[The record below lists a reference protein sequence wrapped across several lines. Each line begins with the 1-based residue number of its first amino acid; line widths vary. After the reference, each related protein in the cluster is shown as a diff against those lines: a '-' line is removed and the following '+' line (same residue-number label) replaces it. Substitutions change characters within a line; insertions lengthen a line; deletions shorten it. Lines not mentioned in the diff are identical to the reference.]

1 MAAMIERKLA
11 AWQAAGL
18 IDAETTTRIKAWEEA
33 NTRPLALWAV
43 IGIGVLTIGLGL
55 VSVVAANWDAIP
67 GVVRL
72 ALHFALMVAVA
83 GVLWW
88 RGDEWAVARPWVSEA
103 LLFVLGML
111 GLTFF
116 GHLGQVYQSSSPL
129 WQPLT
134 VWLALFTP
142 LILLRGQSWLTALLL
157 GAVLIYACIDF
168 TTGGASWL
176 NGGGSN
182 VVRPDWAY
190 GLALGLPVLLAPAG
204 AWLRANS
211 GREDFARRLE
221 QLGFAYALFAASAL
235 LAFATVN
242 EIGRDAEGAL
252 SLQTQMVQAAI
263 GLLAAALVGMWR
275 RTESGRSSAFVIV
288 IASVALVI
296 AHGVTGMMLPAALM
310 FLLLWAGVA
319 AAALKGGWRGAFQLA
334 VAMVALRLIV
344 LSFELGGDLLTSGAG
359 LILSG
364 LLILGIAFA
373 AVRISRRYAPPVDDG
388 DSGTGPATAGE
399 TT

>member
-1 MAAMIERKLA
+1 MIERKLA

-18 IDAETTTRIKAWEEA
+18 IDAETTARIKAWEGENA
-33 NTRPLALWAV
+33 RPLALWAV

-72 ALHFALMVAVA
+72 ALHFVLMAVVA

-88 RGDEWAVARPWVSEA
+88 RGDKWTSANPWVGEA

-129 WQPLT
+129 WQPLS
-134 VWLALFTP
+134 VWLLLFTP
-142 LILLRGQSWLTALLL
+142 LILVRGQSWLTAVLL
-157 GAVLIYACIDF
+157 AFVAIYACIDF

-182 VVRPDWAY
+182 VVRPNWAY
-190 GLALGLPVLLAPAG
+190 GLALGLPGLLAPVG

-211 GREDFARRLE
+211 DREDFARRLE
-221 QLGFAYALFAASAL
+221 QLGFTYVLFAASVL
-235 LAFATVN
+235 LAFATIN
-242 EIGRDAEGAL
+242 ELGRQVEGGL
-252 SLQTQMVQAAI
+252 SWESQMVQAMV
-263 GLLAAALVGMWR
+263 GLIAAALVGMWR
-275 RTESGRSSAFVIV
+275 RTESGRSSAFVIA
-288 IASVALVI
+288 IASIALVV
-296 AHGVTGMMLPAALM
+296 AHAVAGTMLGAALM
-310 FLLLWAGVA
+310 FLLLWTGVA

-359 LILSG
+359 LIMSG
-364 LLILGIAFA
+364 VLILGIAFA
-373 AVRISRRYAPPVDDG
+373 AVRISRRYAPPADDDG
-388 DSGTGPATAGE
+388 DSTNTAAVGE
-399 TT
+399 TA

>member
-1 MAAMIERKLA
+1 MIERKLA

-18 IDAETTTRIKAWEEA
+18 IDAETTARIKAWEGENA
-33 NTRPLALWAV
+33 RPLALWAV

-72 ALHFALMVAVA
+72 ALHFVLMAVAA

-88 RGDEWAVARPWVSEA
+88 RGDKWASANPWVGEA

-129 WQPLT
+129 WQPLS
-134 VWLALFTP
+134 VWLVLFTP
-142 LILLRGQSWLTALLL
+142 LIMLRGQSWLTALLL
-157 GAVLIYACIDF
+157 AFVVIYACIDF

-176 NGGGSN
+176 EGGGSN
-182 VVRPDWAY
+182 VVWPNWAY
-190 GLALGLPVLLAPAG
+190 GLALGLPVMLAPAG

-211 GREDFARRLE
+211 DREDFARRLE
-221 QLGFAYALFAASAL
+221 QLGFTYALIAASVL
-235 LAFATVN
+235 LGFATVGG
-242 EIGRDAEGAL
+242 IGVDQKGAL
-252 SLQTQMVQAAI
+252 SLQSQMVQAVV
-263 GLLAAALVGMWR
+263 GLIAAALVGAWR
-275 RTESGRSSAFVIV
+275 RTESGRSSAFVIA
-288 IASVALVI
+288 ISSIALVI
-296 AHGVTGMMLPAALM
+296 AHWVTGMMLEAALM
-310 FLLLWAGVA
+310 FLLLWTGVA
-319 AAALKGGWRGAFQLA
+319 AAALRGGWRGAFQLA

-359 LILSG
+359 LIMSG
-364 LLILGIAFA
+364 VLILGIAFA
-373 AVRISRRYAPPVDDG
+373 AVRISRRYAPPADDDG
-388 DSGTGPATAGE
+388 DSTNTAAAGE
-399 TT
+399 TA

>member
-1 MAAMIERKLA
+1 MIERKLA

-18 IDAETTTRIKAWEEA
+18 IDAETTARIKAWEGENA
-33 NTRPLALWAV
+33 RPLALWAV

-55 VSVVAANWDAIP
+55 VSVVAANWDAIS

-72 ALHFALMVAVA
+72 ALHFVLMAVAA

-88 RGDEWAVARPWVSEA
+88 RGDKWASANPWVGEA

-129 WQPLT
+129 WQPLS
-134 VWLALFTP
+134 VWLVLFTP
-142 LILLRGQSWLTALLL
+142 LILLRGQSWLTAVLL
-157 GAVLIYACIDF
+157 AFVVIYACIDF

-176 NGGGSN
+176 EGGGSN
-182 VVRPDWAY
+182 VVQPDWAY
-190 GLALGLPVLLAPAG
+190 GLALGLPLLLAPVG

-221 QLGFAYALFAASAL
+221 QLGFTYALAAASVL
-235 LAFATVN
+235 LGFASVGG
-242 EIGRDAEGAL
+242 IGVDQGGAL
-252 SLQTQMVQAAI
+252 SLQSQMVQAAV
-263 GLLAAALVGMWR
+263 GLIAAALVGTWR
-275 RTESGRSSAFVIV
+275 STESGRSSAFVIA
-288 IASVALVI
+288 IASIALVI
-296 AHGVTGMMLPAALM
+296 AHAVTGMMLGAALM
-310 FLLLWAGVA
+310 FLLLWTGVA

-359 LILSG
+359 LIMSG
-364 LLILGIAFA
+364 VLILGIAFA
-373 AVRISRRYAPPVDDG
+373 AVRISRRYAPPADNDG
-388 DSGTGPATAGE
+388 DSTSTAAAGE
-399 TT
+399 TA